1 MTISPTQLI
10 IDSTVKKEVE
20 ALFSRL
26 GLDMSSAVNIFLH
39 QCVLHGS
46 LPFEVELPKFN
57 QETLKVIAESK
68 KISRD
73 KNVQRYSSVKE
84 LFNALDEE

>member
-39 QCVLHGS
+39 QCVLHGG

-57 QETLKVIAESK
+57 QETLEVIAESR

-73 KNVQRYSSVKE
+73 KSIQMYSSVKE
-84 LFNALDEE
+84 PFNSLDE